1 MQKKRDYKKEYKR
14 DHSSRKAKVDR
25 ASRNK
30 VRRQALKAGKVKKGD
45 PKDIHHVDR
54 NPRNN
59 SKKNLRVVKRSTNRS
74 KK

>member
-1 MQKKRDYKKEYKR
+1 MKRNYKKEYAKFQ
-14 DHSSRKAKVDR
+14 SSDKAKKDR

-30 VRRQALKAGKVKKGD
+30 VRRQALKSGKVKKGD
-45 PKDIHHVDR
+45 STSIDHKDG

-59 SKKNLRVVKRSTNRS
+59 KKSNLRVMSRSANAR